1 MELVEKGDFADQ
13 LSVAA
18 EQGRDLMYV
27 AEADLLVWEWTV
39 EGRNELRF
47 LAMTPLSDGELGA
60 FGLGNALIL
69 PLIISGPM
77 ESVLH
82 GAVLSAVG
90 PTFKG
95 L

>member
-1 MELVEKGDFADQ
+1 M
-13 LSVAA
+13 AA

-27 AEADLLVWEWTV
+27 AEADLLVWGRTV
-39 EGRNELRF
+39 EGRIELRF
-47 LAMTPLSDGELGA
+47 LAMTPLFDGELGA

-82 GAVLSAVG
+82 GRVLSAVG
-90 PTFKG
+90 LTFKG

>member
-1 MELVEKGDFADQ
+1 MELVEKDDFADQ

-18 EQGRDLMYV
+18 EQGRDWMYD
-27 AEADLLVWEWTV
+27 AEADLLVWGWTV
-39 EGRNELRF
+39 EGRIELRF
-47 LAMTPLSDGELGA
+47 LAMSPLSDGKPGA
-60 FGLGNALIL
+60 FGLGEALTL